1 VNLFFLPFVLQET
14 VCGVINNFEGEVLN
28 EWQKIN
34 SFRQSEW
41 INKSTKY
48 FWHSVEKMRI
58 ENYSFSKPIFNYL
71 CPVDNIIKLFGRNLR
86 H

>member
-1 VNLFFLPFVLQET
+1 MFFLHFVSQET
-14 VCGVINNFEGEVLN
+14 VCGVIEGELLN

-41 INKSTKY
+41 IAKSTKY
-48 FWHSVEKMRI
+48 FWHSVDKMRI

-71 CPVDNIIKLFGRNLR
+71 CPVDNIIKLFLA
-86 H
+86 